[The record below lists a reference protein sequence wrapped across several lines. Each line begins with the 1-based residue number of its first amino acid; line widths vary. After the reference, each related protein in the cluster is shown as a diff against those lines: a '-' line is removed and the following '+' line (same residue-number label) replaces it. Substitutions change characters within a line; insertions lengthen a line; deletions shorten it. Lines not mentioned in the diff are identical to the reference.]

1 MAGEGKARAAC
12 LEGCAFPWPAQSSED
27 AGVLWGLR
35 RAQRGDEGRGELHDL
50 RSLQCR
56 RLPRGGGV
64 PHPISTV
71 QRGIQS
77 AEGDEIGPQRP
88 LCPRNSPHPRP
99 RPSLRRKKQSA
110 RTFPGPGSEVGS
122 GVPFLP
128 RPTRRE
134 FELPG
139 IKVAARP
146 AAGWEWEAG
155 FWLRAGGGRRPR
167 APAEGDGRAENK
179 WFGGYGRDPTA
190 PTFPPRGG

>member
-1 MAGEGKARAAC
+1 M
-12 LEGCAFPWPAQSSED
+12 
-27 AGVLWGLR
+27 
-35 RAQRGDEGRGELHDL
+35 
-50 RSLQCR
+50 
-56 RLPRGGGV
+56 
-64 PHPISTV
+64 
-71 QRGIQS
+71 
-77 AEGDEIGPQRP
+77 
-88 LCPRNSPHPRP
+88 
-99 RPSLRRKKQSA
+99 
-110 RTFPGPGSEVGS
+110 
-122 GVPFLP
+122 PFLP